1 MTNANHVFLT
11 GTRPALT
18 NVGLAFLAAEF
29 LILVDAGHALPRGRQ
44 GSRQT
49 RDLTEGALLC
59 RDPPIYELTLEHP
72 IREIRSDYI
81 ILKVGG

>member
-1 MTNANHVFLT
+1 MFSSQE
-11 GTRPALT
+11 RPALT
-18 NVGLAFLAAEF
+18 NVGLAFLVGEF
-29 LILVDAGHALPRGRQ
+29 LILVDVGHAFPCGRQ
-44 GSRQT
+44 ESRQT
-49 RDLTEGALLC
+49 RDTEEALLC